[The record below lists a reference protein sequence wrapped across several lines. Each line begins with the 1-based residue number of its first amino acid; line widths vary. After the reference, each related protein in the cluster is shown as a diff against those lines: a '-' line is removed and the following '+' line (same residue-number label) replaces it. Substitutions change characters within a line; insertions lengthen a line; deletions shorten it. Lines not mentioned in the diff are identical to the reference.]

1 MTGRGLCETLR
12 SAEFCDALLEIG
24 DDFGRILS
32 EGLLLGR
39 ARYFLPAFRAVWIRR
54 QERAIGDTQGAF
66 RIAEQFASTGLCLAG
81 RIIQKDCKVLLADG
95 NPGMAPDKVRCLPH
109 IIRLSVAPRSAG
121 SRVTGCQKFTIVMYR
136 ISSWANSTPEVM
148 VDRPARPGRSW
159 TKVITSSGRACPRAA
174 FNAGA
179 SSSISSASNTSRSA
193 RCSEERP

>member
-12 SAEFCDALLEIG
+12 VLEFCDALLEIG

-81 RIIQKDCKVLLADG
+81 RIIQKDCKVLLSDG
-95 NPGMAPDKVRCLPH
+95 NPGMAPDKVGCLPH
-109 IIRLSVAPRSAG
+109 IIESIRGSEVGRLARDGMSEIR
-121 SRVTGCQKFTIVMYR
+121 YR
-136 ISSWANSTPEVM
+136 QVQNLVLYKQRPEVM
-148 VDRPARPGRSW
+148 FDRPARPGRS
-159 TKVITSSGRACPRAA
+159 
-174 FNAGA
+174 
-179 SSSISSASNTSRSA
+179 
-193 RCSEERP
+193 